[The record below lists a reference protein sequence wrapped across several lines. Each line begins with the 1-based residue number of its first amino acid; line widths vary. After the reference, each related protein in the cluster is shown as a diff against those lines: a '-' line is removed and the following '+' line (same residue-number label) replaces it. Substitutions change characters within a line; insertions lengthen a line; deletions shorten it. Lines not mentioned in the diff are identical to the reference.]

1 MPRRPTQPLWNVL
14 ALDRASTTSLQDQI
28 VAFFRDAVLRGA
40 LKPGARLPSS
50 RQLAAELGVARITA
64 VEAFDRLAAE
74 GYFVTRRG
82 VGLFVADTVTDAYL
96 SGLPTRAT
104 RARKGGA
111 TGGMPS
117 PPTRASSRA
126 LVNPHISAPATNA
139 TPAGPQTAA
148 AARAGTSP
156 DPHTSRGHESSTT
169 DALPLATGVPAL
181 EEFPWK
187 DWARISA
194 RVFRDRPA
202 AALAYGDP
210 QGLPE
215 LRSAIA
221 DYLGAA
227 RGIVCDPDQIVV
239 VSGSQ
244 QGIDLTARVVASP
257 GEAAWFE
264 EPGYGAAR
272 AALAAARLRVVLVPA
287 DRDGIDV
294 ARGIADAP
302 TARLAMVTPSYH
314 YPLGGTLSLPRRR
327 ALLAWAH
334 ATGAWILEDDYYGEY
349 RFAGR
354 PQLPLYA
361 LDRHALV
368 LYLGT
373 FSKMLAPGLRIGFI
387 VAPRPLVQR
396 LTDLKSSTDRYTPGL
411 MQLVLARFI
420 SEGRLAAHVRRMRT
434 LYRERRAALLDALAT
449 HASDVLDVGEPP
461 DAGLHVAVRLK
472 VDVDD
477 VAVSRE
483 VRKQGISA
491 APLSSYYAGATKVR
505 GFVLGFANTRASDVA
520 RVVAELAHDC
530 EAHAGRRSRNSRGV
544 RMSIPR

>member
-1 MPRRPTQPLWNVL
+1 MLSAWTYPAGPTRRIDKATPTHMPRRPTQPLWNVL

-50 RQLAAELGVARITA
+50 RQLAADLGVARITA
-64 VEAFDRLAAE
+64 VEAFDRLTAE

-96 SGLPTRAT
+96 SGLPTRAS
-104 RARKGGA
+104 RARKAAPAA
-111 TGGMPS
+111 TAP
-117 PPTRASSRA
+117 SRA
-126 LVNPHISAPATNA
+126 FE
-139 TPAGPQTAA
+139 TPTA
-148 AARAGTSP
+148 
-156 DPHTSRGHESSTT
+156 

-181 EEFPWK
+181 EEFPWR

-210 QGLPE
+210 QGLLE

-257 GEAAWFE
+257 GDTAWFE
-264 EPGYGAAR
+264 DPGYGAAR
-272 AALAAARLRVVLVPA
+272 AALTAARLKVALVPA

-302 TARLAMVTPSYH
+302 TARLAVVTPSYH

-361 LDRHALV
+361 LDRHARV

-373 FSKMLAPGLRIGFI
+373 FSKMLAPGLRIGFV
-387 VAPRPLVQR
+387 VAPRPLVQP
-396 LTDLKSSTDRYTPGL
+396 LTELKMATDRYTPGL

-449 HASDVLDVGEPP
+449 HARDVLDVGEPP
-461 DAGLHVAVRLK
+461 DAGLHVAVRLT
-472 VDVDD
+472 VPVDD
-477 VAVSRE
+477 VAVSRTL
-483 VRKQGISA
+483 RTRGIGA
-491 APLSSYYAGATKVR
+491 APLSSYYAGAMKVR
-505 GFVLGFANTRASDVA
+505 GFVLGFANTPAGAADALIREVA
-520 RVVAELAHDC
+520 R
-530 EAHAGRRSRNSRGV
+530 RV
-544 RMSIPR
+544 RAAR

>member
-1 MPRRPTQPLWNVL
+1 MPSRATQPLWNVL
-14 ALDRASTTSLQDQI
+14 ALDRNASASLQDQI

-40 LKPGARLPSS
+40 LKPGVRLPSS

-82 VGLFVADTVTDAYL
+82 VGLFVAHTVTDAYL
-96 SGLPTRAT
+96 STLPTRSA
-104 RARKGGA
+104 RARRAPPPDLPKTSGRGQGVERSR
-111 TGGMPS
+111 TDPS
-117 PPTRASSRA
+117 
-126 LVNPHISAPATNA
+126 
-139 TPAGPQTAA
+139 TP
-148 AARAGTSP
+148 
-156 DPHTSRGHESSTT
+156 

-181 EEFPWK
+181 EQFPWR

-194 RVFRDRPA
+194 RVYRERPA

-227 RGIVCDPDQIVV
+227 RGIACDPDQIVV

-257 GEAAWFE
+257 GDAVWFE

-272 AALAAARLRVVLVPA
+272 TALTAARLRVVLVPA
-287 DRDGIDV
+287 DGEGLDV
-294 ARGIADAP
+294 AAGVAQAP
-302 TARLAMVTPSYH
+302 DARLAMVTPSYH
-314 YPLGGTLSLPRRR
+314 YPLGATLSLPRRR

-354 PQLPLYA
+354 PQTPLYA
-361 LDRHALV
+361 LDRRERV

-373 FSKMLAPGLRIGFI
+373 FSKMLAPGLRLGFL
-387 VAPRPLVQR
+387 VAPPPLVRR
-396 LTDLKSSTDRYTPGL
+396 LTELKTATDRYTPGL

-420 SEGRLAAHVRRMRT
+420 AEGRLAAHVRRMRV
-434 LYRERRAALLDALAT
+434 LYRDRRAALLAALAR
-449 HASDVLDVGEPP
+449 HAADVLYVGEPP
-461 DAGLHVAVRLK
+461 HAGLHFAVRLK

-477 VAVSRE
+477 VAISRE
-483 VRKQGISA
+483 VRQHGVYA
-491 APLSSYYAGATKVR
+491 APLSLYYAKPPRTQ
-505 GFVLGFANTRASDVA
+505 GFVLGFANTTETDVTPAVQRLARAIRDA
-520 RVVAELAHDC
+520 AALLQR
-530 EAHAGRRSRNSRGV
+530 
-544 RMSIPR
+544 

>member
-14 ALDRASTTSLQDQI
+14 ALDRASATSLQDQI

-64 VEAFDRLAAE
+64 VEAFERLAAE

-96 SGLPTRAT
+96 SGLPTRPSRARKAVSAPAAHDT
-104 RARKGGA
+104 RARG
-111 TGGMPS
+111 P
-117 PPTRASSRA
+117 ASTTASRA
-126 LVNPHISAPATNA
+126 PEMPTV
-139 TPAGPQTAA
+139 
-148 AARAGTSP
+148 
-156 DPHTSRGHESSTT
+156 

-181 EEFPWK
+181 EEFPWR

-257 GEAAWFE
+257 GDTAWFE
-264 EPGYGAAR
+264 DPGYGAAR
-272 AALAAARLRVVLVPA
+272 AALTAARLKVALVPA

-294 ARGIADAP
+294 ARGVADAP

-334 ATGAWILEDDYYGEY
+334 ATGASILEDDYYGEY

-361 LDRHALV
+361 LDRHARV

-373 FSKMLAPGLRIGFI
+373 FSKMLAPGLRIGFV

-396 LTDLKSSTDRYTPGL
+396 LTELKMATDRYTPGL

-449 HASDVLDVGEPP
+449 HAHDVLDVGEPP
-461 DAGLHVAVRLK
+461 DAGLHVAVRLT

-483 VRKQGISA
+483 LRKQGISA
-491 APLSSYYAGATKVR
+491 APLSTYYATTPKVR
-505 GFVLGFANTRASDVA
+505 GFVLGFANTASAAAETAARCVVQAIQAAMRVPRAK
-520 RVVAELAHDC
+520 L
-530 EAHAGRRSRNSRGV
+530 GR
-544 RMSIPR
+544 

>member
-1 MPRRPTQPLWNVL
+1 MLSRGPIALSIFALGDKTTAPMPRRPTQPLWNVL
-14 ALDRASTTSLQDQI
+14 ALDRASATSLQDQI

-64 VEAFDRLAAE
+64 VEAFDRLVAE

-96 SGLPTRAT
+96 SGLPARPS
-104 RARKGGA
+104 RARKF
-111 TGGMPS
+111 
-117 PPTRASSRA
+117 
-126 LVNPHISAPATNA
+126 APASA
-139 TPAGPQTAA
+139 AHDTPARGPAA
-148 AARAGTSP
+148 T
-156 DPHTSRGHESSTT
+156 TSRPLETPTNDS
-169 DALPLATGVPAL
+169 LPLATGVPAL
-181 EEFPWK
+181 EEFPWR

-210 QGLPE
+210 QGLLE

-257 GEAAWFE
+257 GDAAWFE
-264 EPGYGAAR
+264 DPGYGAAR

-327 ALLAWAH
+327 ALLAWAR

-361 LDRHALV
+361 LDRHARV

-373 FSKMLAPGLRIGFI
+373 FSKMLAPGLRIGFV

-396 LTDLKSSTDRYTPGL
+396 LTELKMATDRYTPGL

-449 HASDVLDVGEPP
+449 HARDVLDVGEPP
-461 DAGLHVAVRLK
+461 DAGLHVAVRLT
-472 VDVDD
+472 VDADD

-483 VRKQGISA
+483 LRTIGISA
-491 APLSSYYAGATKVR
+491 APLSTYYAGPTKVR
-505 GFVLGFANTRASDVA
+505 GFVLGFANTASSEAATAARRVA
-520 RVVAELAHDC
+520 RSV
-530 EAHAGRRSRNSRGV
+530 RGAN
-544 RMSIPR
+544 RDPSSKRDR

>member
-14 ALDRASTTSLQDQI
+14 ALDRASATSLQDQI

-40 LKPGARLPSS
+40 MKPGARLPSS
-50 RQLAAELGVARITA
+50 RQLAADLGVARITA
-64 VEAFDRLAAE
+64 VEAFDRLSAE

-82 VGLFVADTVTDAYL
+82 VGLFVANTVTDAYL
-96 SGLPTRAT
+96 SGLPTRPQ
-104 RARKGGA
+104 RARTPAA
-111 TGGMPS
+111 T
-117 PPTRASSRA
+117 TA
-126 LVNPHISAPATNA
+126 APAKPRSLD
-139 TPAGPQTAA
+139 TPSADT
-148 AARAGTSP
+148 
-156 DPHTSRGHESSTT
+156 
-169 DALPLATGVPAL
+169 LPLATGVPAL
-181 EEFPWK
+181 EEFPWS

-221 DYLGAA
+221 DYLGAE
-227 RGIVCDPDQIVV
+227 RGIVCEPDQIVV

-257 GEAAWFE
+257 GDTAWFE
-264 EPGYGAAR
+264 DPGYGAAR
-272 AALAAARLRVVLVPA
+272 AALAAARLKVALVPA

-361 LDRHALV
+361 LDRHARV

-373 FSKMLAPGLRIGFI
+373 FSKMLAPGLRIGFV

-396 LTDLKSSTDRYTPGL
+396 LTEMKMATDRYTPGL

-449 HASDVLDVGEPP
+449 HARDVLDIGEPP
-461 DAGLHVAVRLK
+461 DAGLHVAVRLT
-472 VDVDD
+472 VPVDD
-477 VAVSRE
+477 VAVSRNL
-483 VRKQGISA
+483 RKLGVSA
-491 APLSSYYAGATKVR
+491 APLSTYYASTPKVR
-505 GFVLGFANTRASDVA
+505 GFVLGFANTSGSDAASAVRALA
-520 RVVAELAHDC
+520 RHC
-530 EAHAGRRSRNSRGV
+530 KAHAEK
-544 RMSIPR
+544 

>member
-14 ALDRASTTSLQDQI
+14 ALDRTSATSLQDQI

-40 LKPGARLPSS
+40 MKPGARLPSS
-50 RQLAAELGVARITA
+50 RQLAADLGVARITA
-64 VEAFDRLAAE
+64 VEAFDRLSAE

-82 VGLFVADTVTDAYL
+82 VGLFVANTVTDAYL
-96 SGLPTRAT
+96 SGLPTRPRHARTPAAT
-104 RARKGGA
+104 
-111 TGGMPS
+111 TP
-117 PPTRASSRA
+117 
-126 LVNPHISAPATNA
+126 APAKTRSLD
-139 TPAGPQTAA
+139 TPSADT
-148 AARAGTSP
+148 
-156 DPHTSRGHESSTT
+156 
-169 DALPLATGVPAL
+169 LPLATGVPAL
-181 EEFPWK
+181 EEFPWR

-257 GEAAWFE
+257 GDAAWFE
-264 EPGYGAAR
+264 DPGYGAAR
-272 AALAAARLRVVLVPA
+272 AALAAARLKVALVPA

-361 LDRHALV
+361 LDRHARV

-373 FSKMLAPGLRIGFI
+373 FSKMLAPGLRIGFV

-396 LTDLKSSTDRYTPGL
+396 LTEMKMATDRYTPGL

-449 HASDVLDVGEPP
+449 HARDVLDIGEPP
-461 DAGLHVAVRLK
+461 DAGLHVAVRLTGP
-472 VDVDD
+472 VDD
-477 VAVSRE
+477 VAVRRNL
-483 VRKQGISA
+483 RKLGVSA
-491 APLSSYYAGATKVR
+491 APLSTYYASTPKVR
-505 GFVLGFANTRASDVA
+505 GFVLGFANTPAGAADALIREVA
-520 RVVAELAHDC
+520 R
-530 EAHAGRRSRNSRGV
+530 RV
-544 RMSIPR
+544 RAAR

>member
-14 ALDRASTTSLQDQI
+14 ALDRASGTSLQDQI

-64 VEAFDRLAAE
+64 VEAFDRLTAE

-96 SGLPTRAT
+96 SGLPTRPP
-104 RARKGGA
+104 RARKG
-111 TGGMPS
+111 
-117 PPTRASSRA
+117 
-126 LVNPHISAPATNA
+126 A
-139 TPAGPQTAA
+139 TPVTAA
-148 AARAGTSP
+148 APNRSHARTARVPHTPRAGTPRANDLAPAGSAA
-156 DPHTSRGHESSTT
+156 SRVLETPAT
-169 DALPLATGVPAL
+169 DSLPLATGVPAL

-194 RVFRDRPA
+194 RVFRERPA

-215 LRSAIA
+215 LRVAIA

-227 RGIVCDPDQIVV
+227 RGIACNPDQIVV

-244 QGIDLTARVVASP
+244 QGIDLTARVVAAP
-257 GEAAWFE
+257 GDAAWFE

-302 TARLAMVTPSYH
+302 TARLAVVTPSFQ

-361 LDRHALV
+361 LDRHARV

-373 FSKMLAPGLRIGFI
+373 FSKMLAPGLRIGFV
-387 VAPRPLVQR
+387 VAPHPLVQR
-396 LTDLKSSTDRYTPGL
+396 LTELKTATDRYTPGL

-420 SEGRLAAHVRRMRT
+420 AEGRLAAHVRRMRT
-434 LYRERRAALLDALAT
+434 LYRERRAALLQALAT
-449 HASDVLDVGEPP
+449 HASDVLEVGEPP

-483 VRKQGISA
+483 MRKQGISA
-491 APLSSYYAGATKVR
+491 APLSDYYAGTEKVR
-505 GFVLGFANTRASDVA
+505 GFVWGFANTQPPDSVAATSTVA
-520 RVVAELAHDC
+520 RRVRLAM
-530 EAHAGRRSRNSRGV
+530 R
-544 RMSIPR
+544 

>member
-14 ALDRASTTSLQDQI
+14 ALDRASATSLQDQI

-64 VEAFDRLAAE
+64 VEAFDRLTAE

-96 SGLPTRAT
+96 SGV
-104 RARKGGA
+104 
-111 TGGMPS
+111 
-117 PPTRASSRA
+117 PTRASRA
-126 LVNPHISAPATNA
+126 RKTALAP
-139 TPAGPQTAA
+139 GAA
-148 AARAGTSP
+148 AAHGLPAPASTRGA
-156 DPHTSRGHESSTT
+156 HTSAAHDSRARGPAPASTARALETPAT

-181 EEFPWK
+181 EEFPWR

-257 GEAAWFE
+257 GDTAWFE
-264 EPGYGAAR
+264 DPGYGAAR
-272 AALAAARLRVVLVPA
+272 AALTAARLNVALVPA

-354 PQLPLYA
+354 PQPTLYA
-361 LDRHALV
+361 LDRHARV

-373 FSKMLAPGLRIGFI
+373 FSKMLAPGLRIGFV

-396 LTDLKSSTDRYTPGL
+396 LTELKMATDRYTPGL

-420 SEGRLAAHVRRMRT
+420 AEGRLAAHVRRMRT

-449 HASDVLDVGEPP
+449 HARDVLDVGEPP
-461 DAGLHVAVRLK
+461 DAGLHVAVRLM
-472 VDVDD
+472 VAVND

-483 VRKQGISA
+483 LRTKGIGA
-491 APLSSYYAGATKVR
+491 APLSTYYAATPKTR
-505 GFVLGFANTRASDVA
+505 GFVLGFANTPAGAADALIREVA
-520 RVVAELAHDC
+520 R
-530 EAHAGRRSRNSRGV
+530 RV
-544 RMSIPR
+544 RAAR